1 MSALSGVG
9 CVGTSSIAQG
19 AAGTFF
25 YPHHHP
31 KGRAAGVV
39 STLYCQGAAVSHF
52 VQLVWSMVM
61 GFFFVVHA
69 CSVGR
74 AGLGHQP
81 DQFQFQGG
89 RP

>member
-9 CVGTSSIAQG
+9 CVGASSIAQG

-39 STLYCQGAAVSHF
+39 STLYFQGAAVSHF
-52 VQLVWSMVM
+52 VQLAWLVVM
-61 GFFFVVHA
+61 GFLLHGR
-69 CSVGR
+69 SVCICGTR
-74 AGLGHQP
+74 LNPEISTIQGEGL
-81 DQFQFQGG
+81 
-89 RP
+89 